1 MTNGTP
7 SASGTIATLPQLKR
21 ATLWAAIVA
30 AALLVIAVLPAEYGI
45 DPTGIGRSLRLT
57 RLGEA
62 KRGAAANTAS
72 TSSRDLISATAD
84 GGTRVSIVIAP
95 YASRETK
102 GLMKAGDEMRY
113 EWSSGNVA
121 VAFDFHGETA
131 DMSSEKSYEQ
141 GIKAAAFG
149 TFKAPFAGRH
159 GWNWENRSPQPV
171 TISITAWGAVE
182 KFAPIVE
189 TATVPALPPSGGGD
203 APYLADMPMRPF
215 MERAMQTAAENLWA
229 WQGYVDDEKGFRS
242 LFPKNDAEWAKAENA
257 SLLLAEMTNDLLIP
271 GRRIAEPDWDSA
283 VLGVRK
289 VALKAAAAAAKKS
302 EDDYMT
308 AALEL
313 DAACEA
319 CHLKY
324 NPAMQKQG
332 ASQE

>member
-7 SASGTIATLPQLKR
+7 NAPGMIATLPQLKR
-21 ATLWAAIVA
+21 ATLWAVIVA

-45 DPTGIGRSLRLT
+45 DPTGIGRPLGLT

-62 KRGAAANTAS
+62 KRGATSNAASASNGDSISTTAN
-72 TSSRDLISATAD
+72 

-95 YASRETK
+95 YASREIK
-102 GLMKAGDEMRY
+102 GFMKAGGEMRY

-121 VAFDFHGETA
+121 VEFDFHSETA

-141 GIKAAAFG
+141 GIKAAALG

-171 TISITAWGAVE
+171 TISITAWGDVE
-182 KFAPIVE
+182 NFAPIIE
-189 TATVPALPPSGGGD
+189 TAAVSAPPPSGVD
-203 APYLADMPMRPF
+203 APYLVEMPMRPF
-215 MERAMQTAAENLWA
+215 MERAMQSAAENLWA

-257 SLLLAEMTNDLLIP
+257 SLLLAELTNDLLIP
-271 GRRIAEPDWDSA
+271 GRRIAEPEWDSA

-302 EDDYMT
+302 EDAYMA

-324 NPAMQKQG
+324 NQNMQNQVAKQ
-332 ASQE
+332 E

>member
-7 SASGTIATLPQLKR
+7 TAPGTIATLPQLKR
-21 ATLWAAIVA
+21 ATLWAVIVA

-45 DPTGIGRSLRLT
+45 DPTGIGRPLGLS

-62 KRGAAANTAS
+62 KRGAASNAAS
-72 TSSRDLISATAD
+72 ASSSDSISTTAD

-95 YASRETK
+95 YASREIK
-102 GLMKAGDEMRY
+102 GLMKAGGEMRY

-121 VAFDFHGETA
+121 VEFDFHGETA
-131 DMSSEKSYEQ
+131 DMSSEKSHEQ
-141 GIKAAAFG
+141 GIKAAALG

-171 TISITAWGAVE
+171 TISITAWGDIE
-182 KFAPIVE
+182 NFAPIIE
-189 TATVPALPPSGGGD
+189 TATVSAPPPSGSD
-203 APYLADMPMRPF
+203 APYLVDMPMRPF
-215 MERAMQTAAENLWA
+215 MERAMQSAAEGLWA

-257 SLLLAEMTNDLLIP
+257 SLLLAELTNDLLIP
-271 GRRIAEPDWDSA
+271 GRRIAEPEWDSA

-289 VALKAAAAAAKKS
+289 VALKAAAAAAKRS

-324 NPAMQKQG
+324 NPNMQNQV
-332 ASQE
+332 ARQE